1 MTSEKYSQ
9 MIIDS
14 VEKNTR
20 AQSFSRDWY
29 LHRRTRVTSTVCHSF
44 KTRAKDI
51 DEEPGRMAWEA
62 FLVLFRAW
70 APFRPQPWK
79 KGRKREPKAIALYM
93 SLLTA
98 DGHCPVLENRGVV
111 IWKDFPVMGCS
122 PDGVMSFDWECCT
135 EKLVLLEVKCPT
147 NLKNSFSGCRP
158 KPLYMTQ
165 VQVAMGILNISSC
178 DFFVYRSLT
187 EWRQVTVEFD
197 PKYFNTCVR
206 SVQKLYSEYL
216 SFPSKRLAIYG
227 PTFHCLSILMLNIT

>member
-1 MTSEKYSQ
+1 
-9 MIIDS
+9 
-14 VEKNTR
+14 
-20 AQSFSRDWY
+20 
-29 LHRRTRVTSTVCHSF
+29 
-44 KTRAKDI
+44 
-51 DEEPGRMAWEA
+51 MAWEA
-62 FLVLFRAW
+62 FLVVFRAW

-158 KPLYMTQ
+158 KPLYMMQ

-178 DFFVYRSLT
+178 DFFCLQIINR
-187 EWRQVTVEFD
+187 VETSD
-197 PKYFNTCVR
+197 CWVR
-206 SVQKLYSEYL
+206 SKVLQHMRPLCTQIVLGIPFFPFEATCNLWADLSLLNHTDVEHYLDLWLFIDMLLLNLLYLL
-216 SFPSKRLAIYG
+216 SGSTAYRGVVLWQG
-227 PTFHCLSILMLNIT
+227 GV

>member
-1 MTSEKYSQ
+1 M
-9 MIIDS
+9 
-14 VEKNTR
+14 
-20 AQSFSRDWY
+20 
-29 LHRRTRVTSTVCHSF
+29 TSTVCHSF

-51 DEEPGRMAWEA
+51 DDEP
-62 FLVLFRAW
+62 
-70 APFRPQPWK
+70 RPHGMRGLLSAISCMSTVQTPAMK
-79 KGRKREPKAIALYM
+79 EGKDKEPKAIALYM

-98 DGHCPVLENRGVV
+98 DGHCPVLEKRGFV

-122 PDGVMSFDWECCT
+122 PDGVVSFDCECCT
-135 EKLVLLEVKCPT
+135 EKLVLLEVKCPA

-197 PKYFNTCVR
+197 PKYFNTCVH
-206 SVQKLYSEYL
+206 SVHKLYSEYL
-216 SFPSKRLAIYG
+216 F
-227 PTFHCLSILMLNIT
+227 LSLRSDLQSMGRPFTA